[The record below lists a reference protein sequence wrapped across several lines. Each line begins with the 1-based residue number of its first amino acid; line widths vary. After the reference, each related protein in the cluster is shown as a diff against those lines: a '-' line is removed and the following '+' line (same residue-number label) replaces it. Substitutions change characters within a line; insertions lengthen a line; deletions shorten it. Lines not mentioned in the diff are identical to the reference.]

1 MNSKMIKFYS
11 EVVNCKNSKEMCP
24 GIIKD
29 VKKGCPP
36 RGFYTQGVPGDIAI
50 MVVGK
55 NPGHVLDNERSMYI
69 GESSEGIVRKQFN
82 LIGSIFES
90 TYKGASGDS
99 RSLRFQKNLLRYL
112 AYFLD
117 IQKENV
123 FKKCALTNLVKCST
137 VGEQDKLSRAAI
149 SQCYQKYL
157 RKEIDYL
164 KPRVILAL
172 GREVEQSLLK
182 MGVDHPVIYIKH
194 PSYFYRKDIE
204 KQELD
209 KIKLQIKKFLL
220 KKS

>member
-1 MNSKMIKFYS
+1 MDSKIIKFYS

-36 RGFYTQGVPGDIAI
+36 RGFYTQGISRDIII
-50 MVVGK
+50 MVVAK
-55 NPGHVLDNERSMYI
+55 NPGHVLDKERFMYI
-69 GESSEGIVRKQFN
+69 GENAEGIVRKQFD

-99 RSLRFQKNLLRYL
+99 RSLVFQKNLLRYL
-112 AYFLD
+112 AYFLG
-117 IQKENV
+117 IPKENV

-137 VGEQDKLSRAAI
+137 IGEQDKLSKKTI

-157 RKEIDYL
+157 IKEIDYL

-172 GREVEQSLLK
+172 GREVEESLK
-182 MGVDHPVIYIKH
+182 RMGVDHQVIYIKH

-209 KIKLQIKKFLL
+209 KIKIQIKKFL
-220 KKS
+220 